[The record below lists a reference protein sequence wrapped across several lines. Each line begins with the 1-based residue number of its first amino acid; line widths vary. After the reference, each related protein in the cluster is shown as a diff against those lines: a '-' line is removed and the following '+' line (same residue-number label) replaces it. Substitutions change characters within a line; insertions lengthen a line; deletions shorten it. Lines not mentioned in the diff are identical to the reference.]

1 MGRRISSLQDA
12 DVGVASEI
20 GSKYSDVKTVADSI
34 ALVTTLAGSFEIFLK
49 YLGPGEVPPT
59 LRLDGQPIEDG
70 DYYFHKTDTEEAI
83 LYYDISED
91 SWYTGSQNIGG
102 GSVISVNG
110 DTGVVVLTKSSI
122 GLDQVQNT
130 SDANKEISTAV
141 ASALSNKLDVSAAYD
156 DTAISAAVALNT
168 AKETNVVHPLVE
180 KAVPSNAIFTDT
192 VYDDTSIQSD
202 VDSKIPLSSKGMANG
217 VATLD
222 GSGKVPIS
230 QIPSIT
236 VTKSDISD
244 FSENDYAT
252 GAEGALA
259 STALQDITTQ
269 SINNLSDV
277 FSSMVPTDGQ
287 ILTYDSTNGWQAED
301 SNSGSVSSWGDLTGT
316 LSSQTDLQSALDSKQ
331 DTLVSGTDIK
341 TINGTSILGA
351 GNVVTPAYDDSD
363 VLKDADTVSP
373 VTGVNKII
381 TQADVTGGGDMSKST
396 YDTGNTGVVD
406 NAEKVNNLTVET
418 AVPPGAL
425 FTDTIYNDTA
435 IQAAV
440 GLNTAKVG
448 ITPQQ
453 SADIITNNA
462 KVSNVAHP
470 LVEKAVPS
478 NAVFTDTTYT
488 NVSEFIN
495 DAGYLT
501 SGAEGD
507 SAYDIAVSNGFVGD
521 ETAWLT
527 SLVGATGATG
537 SSGSDG
543 AQGIQGIQGVAGADG
558 ADGINIPTEVV
569 TELPGS
575 PTSGT
580 LYIVIPS

>member
-12 DVGVASEI
+12 NVGVVSEI
-20 GSKYSDVKTVADSI
+20 GSKYSNVKAVADNISSVNTI
-34 ALVTTLAGSFEIFLK
+34 VDSFDILLK

-59 LRLDGQPIEDG
+59 SRLDGQPLENG

-130 SDANKEISTAV
+130 SDADKEISTAV

-202 VDSKIPLSSKGMANG
+202 VDSKIPLSSKGMASG

-252 GAEGALA
+252 GAEGVLA
-259 STALQDITTQ
+259 STALQDITAQ

-301 SNSGSVSSWGDLTGT
+301 SSSGSVSAWGDLTGT

-440 GLNTAKVG
+440 ALNTAKVG

-453 SADIITNNA
+453 SADIVTNNA

-501 SGAEGD
+501 SGAQGD
-507 SAYDIAVSNGFVGD
+507 SAYDIAVSNGFVGN
-521 ETAWLT
+521 EAAWLA

-537 SSGSDG
+537 SSGADG
-543 AQGIQGIQGVAGADG
+543 AQGIQGIQGIQGVAGN
-558 ADGINIPTEVV
+558 DGINIPTEIV
-569 TELPGS
+569 TTLPGS
-575 PTSGT
+575 PTAGT